1 MEKNVDISNGG
12 KIEISREE
20 QNEQNNDNHR
30 NNDNNGSEKKNGGEI
45 NVINLNNIESDIYL
59 EEKLKQKNNKE
70 PSKDIKKSRKS
81 KMNNLK

>member
-20 QNEQNNDNHR
+20 QNGQNND
-30 NNDNNGSEKKNGGEI
+30 DNNGSDKKNGGEI
-45 NVINLNNIESDIYL
+45 NVINLNNVESDIYL

-81 KMNNLK
+81 KVKGLK

>member
-1 MEKNVDISNGG
+1 MEKNVDISNEV
-12 KIEISREE
+12 KIEISREK
-20 QNEQNNDNHR
+20 QNGQNND
-30 NNDNNGSEKKNGGEI
+30 DNNGSDKKNEGEI